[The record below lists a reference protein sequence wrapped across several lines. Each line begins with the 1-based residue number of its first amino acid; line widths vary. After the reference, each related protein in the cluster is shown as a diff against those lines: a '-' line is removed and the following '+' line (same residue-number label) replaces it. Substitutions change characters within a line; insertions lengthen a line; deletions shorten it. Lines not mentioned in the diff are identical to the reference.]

1 MDYRRTLATLAL
13 IAAATTVTPALA
25 QRPATPE
32 AVPFPE
38 DVERKGPPKSDA
50 YRLVGKVVE
59 VDKAQGTIKLETDEG
74 VRTVKPSPM
83 LLAAARVGDMIS
95 VDRGGDAPVNASPR
109 TEPRT
114 ERRPRG
120 R

>member
-38 DVERKGPPKSDA
+38 DLERKGPPKSDA
-50 YRLVGKVVE
+50 YRLVGTVVE
-59 VDKAQGTIKLETDEG
+59 VDRAEGTITLETDEG

-83 LLAAARVGDMIS
+83 LVAAARVGDLIS
-95 VDRGGDAPVNASPR
+95 VDRGGDAPVNASPGTDPRMR
-109 TEPRT
+109 T
-114 ERRPRG
+114 RG